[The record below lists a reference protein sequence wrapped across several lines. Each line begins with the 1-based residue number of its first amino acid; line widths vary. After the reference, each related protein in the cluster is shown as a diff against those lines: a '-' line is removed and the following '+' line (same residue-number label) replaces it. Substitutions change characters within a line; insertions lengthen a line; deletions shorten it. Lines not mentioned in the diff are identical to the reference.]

1 MENNT
6 SAAEAQALREW
17 TARIDRVE
25 AELRRG
31 TSRAIGP
38 PDAPQAEVARRAVER
53 ARGVL
58 AALARREEAIKAE
71 LPGTRATAHGATS
84 LEQWAH
90 AAAVAQDSK
99 RSAVAMALRDVPPT
113 DALRA
118 AKRSRDAVLR
128 IGVWSALG
136 DAAAAWSSIDA
147 LMAAQT
153 SAHAAVPPGIAP
165 APGWADSEDAQAF
178 FGDHLR
184 QVIAKLA
191 AARDVL
197 GGALAEALGDS
208 PMNRTVGTAQRW
220 SVHWSDVACAVY
232 ADWLDRRGSGSI
244 EAARRS
250 LWETN
255 GHDSPVR
262 FRPGP
267 GLAAIPTKGHRIHVD
282 LWLDLVLAQVLA
294 YDAERWNQRPVD
306 ARWHAVRL
314 AIHDL
319 AARDVGD
326 AADGPHTL
334 HRGLAI
340 EMLYA
345 AIFVGR
351 VDALVARQSAK
362 VAPMSTAPA
371 MDDSHHFDVAVPGCA
386 AGQQITL
393 RVVLEWGQA
402 KGGMSAGRPSASGN
416 HRLRDPLAQLELSLA
431 QQQAIVAWR
440 EDQWR
445 KQRVAR
451 LGCEALDWRP
461 ALRPAERR
469 ADEDGAASVALG
481 HLDLWGA
488 IDPSAMWCDF
498 TAVGHV
504 GGRCVVLPIERV
516 DTLIDGALRT
526 WLMVDRD
533 ADVDPIDTQLL
544 RQRLGSDDTCLWVA
558 RRDGL
563 GVFVT
568 LGIDLNP

>member
-6 SAAEAQALREW
+6 SAAEAEALRGW
-17 TARIDRVE
+17 TARIDGVE
-25 AELRRG
+25 AELRGG

-38 PDAPQAEVARRAVER
+38 PDAPQHAAARAAVER

-71 LPGTRATAHGATS
+71 FPGARAAAHRVTS
-84 LEQWAH
+84 LEQWTH
-90 AAAVAQDSK
+90 AAAGAQDAK
-99 RSAVAMALRDVPPT
+99 RSTVAMALRDVPPS

-118 AKRSRDAVLR
+118 ARRSRDAVLR
-128 IGVWSALG
+128 IGVWSVLG
-136 DAAAAWSSIDA
+136 DAAAAWPTIGA
-147 LMAAQT
+147 LIKAQT

-165 APGWADSEDAQAF
+165 TPGWADSEDAQAF
-178 FGDHLR
+178 FGGHLP
-184 QVIAKLA
+184 QVVDALA
-191 AARDVL
+191 TVCDALSVS
-197 GGALAEALGDS
+197 LAEALGES

-232 ADWLDRRGSGSI
+232 ADWLDRRGGGSF

-250 LWETN
+250 LWETD

-294 YDAERWNQRPVD
+294 HDAERWNQRPVD
-306 ARWHAVRL
+306 GRWHAVRL
-314 AIHDL
+314 SIHDL

-334 HRGLAI
+334 HRGLGI

-351 VDALVARQSAK
+351 VDALLAQQREKAAAMSA
-362 VAPMSTAPA
+362 APA
-371 MDDSHHFDVAVPGCA
+371 VDDSHRFDVAVPGCA

-393 RVVLEWGQA
+393 RVVLEWGRA
-402 KGGMSAGRPSASGN
+402 RGGSSAGGPPETGN
-416 HRLRDPLAQLELSLA
+416 PRLRDPLAQLELSPA
-431 QQQAIVAWR
+431 QRQAITGWK

-445 KQRVAR
+445 KQRIAC
-451 LGCEALDWRP
+451 LGRAALDWQ
-461 ALRPAERR
+461 PAEQPTAQR
-469 ADEDGAASVALG
+469 AGEDGAAPVAFG
-481 HLDLWGA
+481 HVDLWGA
-488 IDPSAMWCDF
+488 IDASAMWCDF
-498 TAVGHV
+498 VAVGHV
-504 GGRCVVLPIERV
+504 GGRCVVLPIDRV
-516 DTLIDGALRT
+516 DSVIGGKLRT
-526 WLMVDRD
+526 WLVVDRD
-533 ADVDPIDTQLL
+533 ADVGPGHAPLL
-544 RQRLGSDDTCLWVA
+544 RQRLGSGDTCLWVA